1 MNTIQVRLLFGDL
14 SHRLPASEWTAWSMP
29 ISIEGPGPVQV
40 RHDRL
45 QAYLNPKK
53 SRSSKQDHGLTDH
66 GLTHELEQDV
76 QQDKDAAGVGTCPV
90 VRAEAG
96 AETSVAAS
104 VARVISRAET
114 KTLLKVNASKEPSND
129 VKQRFV
135 NTRKSPFALARAG
148 EHDLSKRV
156 VLNLGENHVY
166 HDPVKTG
173 PGANSVIFHAYL
185 KRILITAKTPNTV
198 MLYSAEG
205 DKCSRKEVPKGFVDR
220 GAGIEVILLD
230 VDQQYV
236 AQVTAFTNNHFK
248 KPAHMPSGS

>member
-1 MNTIQVRLLFGDL
+1 
-14 SHRLPASEWTAWSMP
+14 MP

-205 DKCSRKEVPKGFVDR
+205 DKCPRKEVPKGFVDR

>member
-14 SHRLPASEWTAWSMP
+14 SHRLTASEWTAWSMP

-104 VARVISRAET
+104 VSCAATAIINHKR
-114 KTLLKVNASKEPSND
+114 LCQAS
-129 VKQRFV
+129 
-135 NTRKSPFALARAG
+135 AAA
-148 EHDLSKRV
+148 KR
-156 VLNLGENHVY
+156 
-166 HDPVKTG
+166 
-173 PGANSVIFHAYL
+173 
-185 KRILITAKTPNTV
+185 R
-198 MLYSAEG
+198 
-205 DKCSRKEVPKGFVDR
+205 
-220 GAGIEVILLD
+220 
-230 VDQQYV
+230 
-236 AQVTAFTNNHFK
+236 
-248 KPAHMPSGS
+248 